1 MTALGSPSV
10 AGRPHAPHGEAIVA
24 NRAEAIL
31 EIDDLTAGYGL
42 TQVIHGLSLRAG
54 AAQVTALLGANGAGK
69 TTLMKTLAGT
79 LPATSGRIRLMGDD
93 ITATGCN
100 RRVLAGMVLVPEGR
114 MVFPTLSVRDNL
126 RLGAINLRARVG
138 WRQSLDNVYHV
149 FPRLLERERQ
159 LAVTLSGGEQQ
170 MLAIGRGLMAQPRL
184 MLLDEPTL
192 GLAPAMALQIFA
204 LIRRLHESGLALLLA
219 EQDVARTL
227 ELAAHAYVIENGRVA
242 TAGPA
247 AAVADDPRIRQA
259 YLGL

>member
-1 MTALGSPSV
+1 MSALSSAAMSSGTHVV
-10 AGRPHAPHGEAIVA
+10 AD
-24 NRAEAIL
+24 AEPIL
-31 EIDDLTAGYGL
+31 EIEDLTAGYGL
-42 TQVIHGLSLRAG
+42 IEVIHGLSLRAA

-79 LPATSGRIRLMGDD
+79 LPASGGRIRLLGDD
-93 ITATGCN
+93 VTRAGCD

-126 RLGAINLRARVG
+126 RLGAINVRARPA
-138 WRQSLDNVYHV
+138 WRRSLEHVYHV

-192 GLAPAMALQIFA
+192 GLAPAMSLQIFA
-204 LIRRLHESGLALLLA
+204 LVRRLHENGLAVLLA
-219 EQDVARTL
+219 EQDVGRTL
-227 ELAAHAYVIENGRVA
+227 DLAAHAYVIENGRVA

-247 AAVADDPRIRQA
+247 AEVANDPRIKQA

>member
-1 MTALGSPSV
+1 MS
-10 AGRPHAPHGEAIVA
+10 
-24 NRAEAIL
+24 AEPIL
-31 EIDDLTAGYGL
+31 EIDDLAAGYGP

-54 AAQVTALLGANGAGK
+54 AGQVTALLGANGAGK
-69 TTLMKTLAGT
+69 TTLMKALAGT
-79 LPATSGRIRLMGDD
+79 VSASRGRIRLMGEDV
-93 ITATGCN
+93 TAVRCN

-126 RLGAINLRARVG
+126 RLGAINARARAG
-138 WRQSLDNVYHV
+138 WRGSLDHVYHV

-159 LAVTLSGGEQQ
+159 AALTLSGGEQQ

-192 GLAPAMALQIFA
+192 GLAPLIALQIFQ
-204 LIRRLHESGLALLLA
+204 LVRRLHEGGLSLLLA

-227 ELAAHAYVIENGRVA
+227 DLASHAYVIENGRVA

-247 AAVADDPRIRQA
+247 GELAADPRIRQA